1 MNIGSDGTELP
12 DPSLKATEGQEDSC
26 ARNTARAAF
35 AQRSI
40 KTLLIPGR
48 FSLPISARFY
58 FFLQPNKP

>member
-26 ARNTARAAF
+26 ARNIARAAF

-40 KTLLIPGR
+40 KTLVDSWKVQPAD
-48 FSLPISARFY
+48 FCS
-58 FFLQPNKP
+58 FLLFPST